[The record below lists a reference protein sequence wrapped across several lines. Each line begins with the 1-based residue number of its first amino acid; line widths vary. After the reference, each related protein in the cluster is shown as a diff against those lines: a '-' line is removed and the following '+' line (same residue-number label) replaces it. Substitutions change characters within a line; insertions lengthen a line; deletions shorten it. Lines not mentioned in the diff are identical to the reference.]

1 MFTSNMSWDF
11 IQLECSTC
19 CVLTWA
25 SEVQTGWGARLLH
38 HWWVNELIVRLFVH
52 FERVGTSSN
61 KCAVLTARSLKLLRT
76 RLGCCS
82 HSPSP
87 NSVTSRKRVE
97 FINLSGLHLTEHVSL
112 RNSELRPESPTCCLL
127 QRSIAICG
135 PDKFEVALHVTSTGH
150 HLMEKAGMWMLETQ
164 ESLGRYHHMQIKY
177 SVGNA
182 LANGNVYIQ
191 HLIRTALALGI
202 YSPGPKSKINQMQII
217 TRPTGRHSTLT
228 LATRPHWAQRISAIK
243 RIGGGPSRSETP
255 TSIP

>member
-191 HLIRTALALGI
+191 HLIRTTLALGI

-217 TRPTGRHSTLT
+217 TRPTGRHSTLS
-228 LATRPHWAQRISAIK
+228 LWPLG
-243 RIGGGPSRSETP
+243 RIGLRGSLQS
-255 TSIP
+255 SV